1 MQTQYVKDALPLPR
15 LASARLASAI
25 GFAIASCA
33 GNSFAEQTSEKK
45 QAVELDSVT
54 VKGHQEDD
62 FKVDNLQSPKYTAPL
77 LDTPQ
82 TVTVISQAVIED
94 QAALSLR
101 QVLSNVSGITF
112 AAGEGGGG
120 LGDSI
125 NIRGFSASSN
135 ILIDGLRDSAQTNR
149 SDTFNLESVE
159 VIKGPNSAYGGSGT
173 TGGSINLVSKMP
185 QARDFNRASIGL
197 GTDQYQRLTADI
209 NQQLDGVPGAAF
221 RLNLMGHQNGVAER
235 DNIDQDRWG
244 IAPSLTF
251 GMGTDTQLNLSYFRQ
266 SDHDLPDYGLP
277 ASDGKVLSGVDRDN
291 YYGFHNIDREET
303 DTESFT
309 VKLDHRFNDLLSLQ
323 NLTRFSE
330 VDRLTVVSAS
340 HVNTSAP
347 GLAPGQYVPAG
358 PQGLGRDYNTKL
370 AINQTNLTWNFNTG
384 PLAHALVTG
393 AEISK
398 EKYDRTN
405 KSYGLDFTGQAFD
418 LYHPPGY
425 YSGQTNKRDTEKVSS
440 ELDGRALYVI
450 DTIELNEQW
459 QLNAS
464 LRYDYLD
471 GSAKSASIRNGV
483 QAPSARFST
492 TDEELSSRL
501 GVVYKPAPN
510 GSIYL
515 AWGNSFNPS
524 AENIVGRGR
533 IGRDLSEDDQ
543 NLDPEKNET
552 WELGTKW
559 ELFGDRLAVN
569 AAVFRVT
576 KTDGR
581 VASNDPLADPV
592 VLDGK
597 QRVDG
602 IELGVAGKPT
612 ENWDIF
618 ANYTF
623 LDSEILNAAPN
634 DFAQEGQALANT
646 PPRSFSLWNTY
657 DVTDALQLGY
667 GLQYMSERNISTKST
682 AKVDDYVVHSAMAA
696 YQIND
701 EVDVQLNV
709 RNLFNEEYYDRVRTS
724 TGSTSRSSSLVPG
737 EGRTAI
743 ASVNF
748 AF

>member
-1 MQTQYVKDALPLPR
+1 MQSQEIKDASQRPR
-15 LASARLASAI
+15 QVYAI
-25 GFAIASCA
+25 GLAIASCS
-33 GNSFAEQTSEKK
+33 GTSFAEQAGEN
-45 QAVELDSVT
+45 AALELNSVT
-54 VKGHQEDD
+54 VQGQQDD
-62 FKVDNLQSPKYTAPL
+62 YKVDNVQSPKYTAPL

-82 TVTVISQAVIED
+82 TVTVIGQALIED

-149 SDTFNLESVE
+149 SDTFNLEAVE

-173 TGGSINLVSKMP
+173 TGGSINLVSKTP
-185 QARDFNRASIGL
+185 QAANFNRASIGL
-197 GTDQYQRLTADI
+197 GTDQYQRLTADV
-209 NQQLDGVPGAAF
+209 NQQLDAIPGAAF
-221 RLNLMGHQNGVAER
+221 RLNLMGHQNAVAER
-235 DNIDQDRWG
+235 DSIDQGRWG

-251 GMGTDTQLNLSYFRQ
+251 GVGTDTQLNLSYFRQ
-266 SDHDLPDYGLP
+266 SDRDLPDYGLP
-277 ASDGKVLSGVDRDN
+277 AVDGKVLPGVDRDN

-309 VKLDHRFNDLLSLQ
+309 LKLDHRFNELLSLQ

-347 GLAPGQYVPAG
+347 GLAPGQYIPAG

-370 AINQTNLTWNFNTG
+370 AINQTNLTWRFDTG
-384 PLAHALVTG
+384 SLEHTLVTG

-405 KSYGLDFTGQAFD
+405 QNYGLDFSGQAFD

-425 YSGQTNKRDTEKVSS
+425 YSGPTNKRDTEKVSS
-440 ELDGRALYVI
+440 ELDGKALYLI
-450 DTIELNEQW
+450 DTIELNQQW

-471 GSAKSASIRNGV
+471 GSAKSAAISNGV
-483 QAPSARFST
+483 RGAYDRFNT

-533 IGRDLSEDDQ
+533 IGRDLSADDQ
-543 NLDPEKNET
+543 NLDPEENQT

-576 KTDGR
+576 KTNGR
-581 VASNDPLADPV
+581 IASNDPLSDPV

-612 ENWDIF
+612 ADWDIF

-623 LDSEILNAAPN
+623 LNSEVLKAAPN

-657 DVTDALQLGY
+657 NVTDAMQLGY
-667 GLQYMSERNISTKST
+667 GLQYMSERNVSTTSS

-696 YQIND
+696 YRFSD
-701 EVDVQLNV
+701 ELDVQLNV
-709 RNLFNEEYYDRVRTS
+709 RNLFNEEYYDRIRTS
-724 TGSTSRSSSLVPG
+724 TGSGTRSSALVPG

>member
-1 MQTQYVKDALPLPR
+1 MRTQHVTDIFPPPR
-15 LASARLASAI
+15 LASAVGL
-25 GFAIASCA
+25 AIASCA
-33 GNSFAEQTSEKK
+33 GSSFAEENAAQKSSI
-45 QAVELDSVT
+45 ELDHMT
-54 VKGHQEDD
+54 VHGKQDD
-62 FKVDNLQSPKYTAPL
+62 NFKTDHVQSPKYTAPL

-82 TVTVISQAVIED
+82 TVTVIPQAVIQD

-173 TGGSINLVSKMP
+173 TGGSINLVSKLA
-185 QARDFNRASIGL
+185 QAREFNRASIGL
-197 GTDQYQRLTADI
+197 GTDQYQRLT
-209 NQQLDGVPGAAF
+209 LDTNHQIEGIEGAAF

-235 DNIDQDRWG
+235 DDIDQDRWG
-244 IAPSLTF
+244 IAPSFTF
-251 GMGTDTQLNLSYFRQ
+251 GLGTDTQLNLSYFRQ

-277 ASDGKVLSGVDRDN
+277 ARDGEVLSGVDRDN
-291 YYGFHNIDREET
+291 YYGFHNIDTEQT

-309 VKLDHRFNDLLSLQ
+309 LKFDHHFNDQVSVQ
-323 NLTRFSE
+323 NLTRYSDIE
-330 VDRLTVVSAS
+330 RLTVISAAN
-340 HVNTSAP
+340 VNTSAP
-347 GLAPGQYVPAG
+347 GLLPGQYKPAG
-358 PQGLGRDYNTKL
+358 PQGLGRDYSTKL
-370 AINQTNLTWNFNTG
+370 AINQTNVTWRFNTWDF
-384 PLAHALVTG
+384 AHTFVTG

-398 EKYDRTN
+398 EKYERTN
-405 KSYGLDFTGQAFD
+405 KTYGLDFSDQAYD

-425 YSGQTNKRDTEKVSS
+425 YSGATNKQDTSKVSS
-440 ELDGRALYVI
+440 ELDTKAVYVI
-450 DTIELNEQW
+450 DTIELSEQW
-459 QLNAS
+459 QLNGS
-464 LRYDYLD
+464 VRYDHLN
-471 GSAKSASIRNGV
+471 GTAKSADIIDGARD
-483 QAPSARFST
+483 PYARFKSSD
-492 TDEELSSRL
+492 DEVSSRF
-501 GVVYKPAPN
+501 GIVYKPAPN
-510 GSIYL
+510 GSVYL

-533 IGRDLSEDDQ
+533 IGRDLSADDQ
-543 NLDPEKNET
+543 NLDPEENQT

-559 ELFGDRLAVN
+559 ELYDDRLAVN

-576 KTDGR
+576 KTNGR
-581 VASNDPLADPV
+581 IASNDPLDDAV

-602 IELGVAGKPT
+602 IELGLAGKPT
-612 ENWDIF
+612 EHWDIF

-623 LDSEILNAAPN
+623 LDSEILKAAPN
-634 DFAQEGQALANT
+634 DDAQEGQALANS
-646 PPRSFSLWNTY
+646 PPRSFSLWSTY
-657 DVTDALQLGY
+657 DVTQELQLGY
-667 GLQYMSERNISTKST
+667 GMQYMSERNVSASSTE
-682 AKVDDYVVHSAMAA
+682 KVDDYWVHSAMAA
-696 YQIND
+696 YQVSD
-701 EVDVQLNV
+701 SLDLQLNV

-724 TGSTSRSSSLVPG
+724 TGSSTRSSALVPG

-743 ASVNF
+743 VSANF